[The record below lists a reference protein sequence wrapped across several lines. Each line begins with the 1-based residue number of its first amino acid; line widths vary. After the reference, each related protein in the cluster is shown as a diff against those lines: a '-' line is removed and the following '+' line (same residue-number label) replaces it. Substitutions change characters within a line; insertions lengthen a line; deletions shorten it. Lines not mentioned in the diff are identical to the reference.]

1 MSDEETASP
10 DEVRGF
16 EVDPELAGGRLD
28 RALAAAAGIAR
39 NQALGWIEAGR
50 VTVDGRPATKA
61 GMALKAGATVR
72 WETPPAPDPRLVGE
86 AGELVILHID
96 EQLIVLDKPAG
107 IAMHP
112 GAGRP
117 AATLANRLLGR
128 FPELA
133 GVGGPG
139 RPGIVHRLDRD
150 TSGVVVVA
158 RTAKAYELLSRD
170 FAARRVEKLYLAIA
184 HGVPE
189 PRSGRIEQPI
199 ARHTVKRQQMAVR
212 SGGRPAITLY
222 RTLAATESR
231 NARGGARFALL
242 ELDLKTGRTHQ
253 IRVHL
258 KHLKH
263 PIAGDLTYGSG
274 AAAGAP
280 RLALH
285 AWRLAFR
292 HPAGGERVEFRA
304 PFAPDLAAWWSALGG
319 ALPDSV

>member
-1 MSDEETASP
+1 MSDVETSRPGDDLA
-10 DEVRGF
+10 F
-16 EVDPELAGGRLD
+16 EVTPELAGSRLD

-39 NQALGWIEAGR
+39 NQAQGWIEGGR
-50 VTVDGRPATKA
+50 VTVDGRVGTKT
-61 GMALKAGATVR
+61 GLALKAGTTVR

-86 AGELVILHID
+86 EGELAVLHLD
-96 EQLIVLDKPAG
+96 DQLIVLDKPAG

-158 RTAKAYELLSRD
+158 RTPSAYEHLSRD

-212 SGGRPAITLY
+212 AGGRPAVTLY

-231 NARGGARFALL
+231 TARGSARLALL

-258 KHLKH
+258 KYLKH

-292 HPAGGERVEFRA
+292 HPASGERVEFRA

-319 ALPDSV
+319 TIPDSV